1 MGRIV
6 IGCKYLHF
14 KGNMYELL
22 NIATHTETKEQ
33 FAVYKSL
40 KDGRVWV
47 RPLEMFASEV
57 DHEKYPNVAQK
68 YRFGLMEMHE

>member
-6 IGCKYLHF
+6 IGRKYLHF

-22 NIATHTETKEQ
+22 NIATHTETGRQ

-40 KDGRVWV
+40 NDGKVWI
-47 RPLEMFASEV
+47 RQLEMFVSEV

-68 YRFGLMEMHE
+68 YRFELMEMEG

>member
-40 KDGRVWV
+40 KDGIVWV

-57 DHEKYPNVAQK
+57 DHEKYPNVSQK
-68 YRFGLMEMHE
+68 YRFELMKMHE